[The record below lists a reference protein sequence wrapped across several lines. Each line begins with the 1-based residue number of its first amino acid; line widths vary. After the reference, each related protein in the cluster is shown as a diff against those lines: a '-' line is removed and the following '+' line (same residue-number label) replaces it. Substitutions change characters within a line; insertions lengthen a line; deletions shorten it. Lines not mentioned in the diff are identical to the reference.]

1 MRLPNPERAIVDIA
15 KLADYCLSLEHEVG
29 KHKARVFR
37 SALGITQTDARWL
50 QSKLF
55 EAVHLDA
62 IHTGHFGFGELYVI
76 DFELKC
82 HNRAA
87 TARSGWIVRT
97 GEDFPR
103 LTTCYLLLKIRA
115 ISGFSTQSL

>member
-37 SALGITQTDARWL
+37 SALGITKADAKWL
-50 QSKLF
+50 QARLLDASHL
-55 EAVHLDA
+55 EAVH
-62 IHTGHFGFGELYVI
+62 TGSLSFGELYVI
-76 DFELKC
+76 DFELK
-82 HNRAA
+82 RRERRA

-103 LTTCYLLLKIRA
+103 LTTCFLLSKIRT
-115 ISGFSTQSL
+115 ISASSLPSL